1 MVLVWTERSIWLSV
15 ASSRVNLEVCGQ
27 VQRLQ
32 ESQTFLEFTKK
43 MSKKGR
49 KEGFATFYKKKTITF
64 GSFIYE

>member
-1 MVLVWTERSIWLSV
+1 
-15 ASSRVNLEVCGQ
+15 VNLEVCGQ